1 MMASVERRKV
11 QKTGSSSFIVTL
23 PKEWIDSVGLKSGD
37 YVYIY
42 EHGGRLVI
50 TPGTFEVAQLQASVK
65 VFSEARIEEIFR
77 SIVAYYLAGYTN
89 LTISFDPSLQNLA
102 KKISDLKNMVRIKL
116 AGVEV
121 VDETYNTISFKILLD
136 LKELPLESALRRLHL
151 IVSNML
157 KDSLTS
163 YKNSDKYLA
172 EAVIQRDDE
181 ADRFHFMIIRELS
194 MALLDVKVM
203 HDLGLS
209 SPVEAI
215 NYRII
220 ARNLERIA
228 DHATNVAK
236 NVIKYGKP
244 SAVGE
249 EIYNLGLPLIDLL
262 NNAMQSLYKLSRQ
275 DAEEV
280 IQKTRE
286 TVGRIDETVSKVLVA
301 DIPDQEKA
309 FHIMVLDSLRRITRY
324 SNGIAETSINIK
336 ASKTPSIDIK

>member
-1 MMASVERRKV
+1 MASVERRKV

-23 PKEWIDSVGLKSGD
+23 PKEWVDAVGLKSGD

-50 TPGTFEVAQLQASVK
+50 TPGTFEVGQLQAAIR

-77 SIVAYYLAGYTN
+77 TIVAFYLAGYTN
-89 LTISFDPSLQNLA
+89 LTVTFDSSLQNLA

-116 AGVEV
+116 AGIEV
-121 VDETYNTISFKILLD
+121 IDETYNTISFKILLD
-136 LKELPLESALRRLHL
+136 LRELPLESSLRRLHL
-151 IVSNML
+151 IVSNMMR
-157 KDSLTS
+157 DSLSS
-163 YKNSDKYLA
+163 YKNGDKALA

-209 SPVEAI
+209 SPVETI

-228 DHATNVAK
+228 DHSVNIAK
-236 NVIKYGKP
+236 NVITYGKP
-244 SAVGE
+244 SSMADD
-249 EIYNLGLPLIDLL
+249 IYNLGVSLIDLL
-262 NNAMQSLYKLSRQ
+262 NSAMGSLYKLSRQ

-286 TVGRIDETVSKVLVA
+286 TVSSIDDLVA
-301 DIPDQEKA
+301 KVVVANIPDREKA

-336 ASKTPSIDIK
+336 ASKVSSIDIK